1 MMDPRDN
8 MRRYMLWSFI
18 LILVLLITGVAVNK
32 AHAKTCDVIVKDK
45 CYKDGKLIEEGY
57 DLNLSEFGY
66 TQKVVST
73 EVVGNTEFDTKV
85 ANLNK
90 VETILEKIE
99 KIESDKGVYYDKI
112 TTITPK
118 KVDGQYCF
126 IKVIIKQTENTII
139 KEEILECA
147 DGRKKFDGPSYWEL
161 FAQFY
166 YRDISTPEY
175 CRMYSRNKHM
185 FKTPGKVCLTIDGE
199 WEVR

>member
-1 MMDPRDN
+1 MDPRNN
-8 MRRYMLWSFI
+8 MQRYLTWTFI
-18 LILVLLITGVAVNK
+18 LILVLILSGLAFGEANAKTWYDNYIHNKK
-32 AHAKTCDVIVKDK
+32 AHACVD
-45 CYKDGKLIEEGY
+45 C
-57 DLNLSEFGY
+57 DLNKTVFEY
-66 TQKVVST
+66 TENVVATKVVA
-73 EVVGNTEFDTKV
+73 NTEFNSEV
-85 ANLNK
+85 ANIDK

-99 KIESDKGVYYDKI
+99 KIETDKGVYYDKI
-112 TTITPK
+112 TTIQPK

-166 YRDISTPEY
+166 YRDIFTPEY
-175 CRMYSRNKHM
+175 CRMYSRNKHL
-185 FKTPGKVCLTIDGE
+185 FKTPGKVCLMKDGE

>member
-1 MMDPRDN
+1 MMDPRNN
-8 MRRYMLWSFI
+8 MQRYLTWTFI
-18 LILVLLITGVAVNK
+18 LILVLILSGLAFGEANAKTWYDNYIHNKK
-32 AHAKTCDVIVKDK
+32 AHACVD
-45 CYKDGKLIEEGY
+45 C
-57 DLNLSEFGY
+57 DLNKTVFEY
-66 TQKVVST
+66 TENVVATKVVA
-73 EVVGNTEFDTKV
+73 NTEFNSEV
-85 ANLNK
+85 ANIDK

-161 FAQFY
+161 FAEFY
-166 YRDISTPEY
+166 YRDIFTPEY
-175 CRMYSRNKHM
+175 CRMYSRNKHL
-185 FKTPGKVCLTIDGE
+185 FKTPGKVCLMKNGE

>member
-1 MMDPRDN
+1 MMDPRHE
-8 MRRYMLWSFI
+8 MKKYLTWTFI
-18 LILVLLITGVAVNK
+18 LILVLILSGLAFGK
-32 AHAKTCDVIVKDK
+32 AYACVD
-45 CYKDGKLIEEGY
+45 C
-57 DLNLSEFGY
+57 DLNKTVFGY
-66 TQKVVST
+66 TEKVIAT
-73 EVVGNTEFDTKV
+73 KVVGNTEFNSEV
-85 ANLNK
+85 ANIDK

-99 KIESDKGVYYDKI
+99 KIENDKGVYYDKI
-112 TTITPK
+112 TTIQPK

-166 YRDISTPEY
+166 YRDIFTPEY
-175 CRMYSRNKHM
+175 CRMYSRNKHL
-185 FKTPGKVCLTIDGE
+185 FKTPGKVCLMKNGE

>member
-8 MRRYMLWSFI
+8 MRRYMLWSCI

-32 AHAKTCDVIVKDK
+32 AHAGTCDVIVKDK

-73 EVVGNTEFDTKV
+73 EVVGDTEFDTKV
-85 ANLNK
+85 ANLDK

-99 KIESDKGVYYDKI
+99 KIESDKGVYYDKV

-175 CRMYSRNKHM
+175 CRMYSRKAAF
-185 FKTPGKVCLTIDGE
+185 FKTPGKVCLNINGE

>member
-1 MMDPRDN
+1 MMDPRNN
-8 MRRYMLWSFI
+8 MQRYLTWTFI
-18 LILVLLITGVAVNK
+18 LILVLILSGLAFGESNAKTWYDNYIHNKK
-32 AHAKTCDVIVKDK
+32 AHACVD
-45 CYKDGKLIEEGY
+45 C
-57 DLNLSEFGY
+57 DLNKTVFEY
-66 TQKVVST
+66 TENVVATKVVA
-73 EVVGNTEFDTKV
+73 NTEFNSEV
-85 ANLNK
+85 ANIDK

-161 FAQFY
+161 FAEFY
-166 YRDISTPEY
+166 YRDIFTPEY
-175 CRMYSRNKHM
+175 CRMYSRNKHL
-185 FKTPGKVCLTIDGE
+185 FKTPGKVCLMKNGE